1 VLCYFPIS
9 QTYAIVQAV
18 ALCFTQIHIVV
29 MIKRFLI
36 FASCMLIAIAAN
48 AQEKSVSGVIKDA
61 TGNPVAGITVT
72 VKGTRAG
79 AVSNAKGEYRLT
91 VPEGGTTLVFRS
103 VGYKTQ
109 EIVIGDKS
117 SIDVKI
123 ATDAKLLDEVVVTGV
138 SEGTQVKKL
147 GFAISK
153 VSESTLK
160 EVPAVDAANALR
172 GKASGVQ
179 IVQSTGIPGTAPDIR
194 LRGATNIQGNSSPLI
209 VIDGIL
215 TPPGT
220 SLADINM
227 NDVASIEIVKGAAGA
242 SLYGSQAGNGVIQI
256 ITKRGAENEGATDIT
271 LRSEWGITDLQK
283 EFPVNRSHRWELN
296 PDGAFRLSNPANPAT
311 RVFRADQMMAS
322 PFPGQIRN
330 HQRDLLVSQPF
341 NTNYISLGSTQKNT
355 NFLTSFERLQSN
367 GILQGIPAFER
378 LNARLNVDQ
387 KVNERFKISTS
398 FLYSSSSGPDAT
410 ERTQG
415 GPFYGVLLL
424 EPDFDVRQ
432 KNPDGT
438 NFYAFPG
445 RITSGNNGINP
456 LYSLATTTFNIN
468 RNRLLGNVSASY
480 AITDWLRVEAQT
492 SYDRLS
498 YVREFVTQK
507 NTYNTNM
514 SGYNGGGM
522 NNDNFTE
529 GNLVATGSAYINK
542 QFDDF
547 NFGFTLRYQYE
558 QYNFDRNFVGG
569 SVFAI
574 DGVPQL
580 QNLDRTTLT
589 VLSEQQDIRA
599 ENIFANLKF
608 DYKDKYIIDA
618 LVRRDGS
625 SLFGINERYQFFY
638 RGSLSYRL
646 NEDLKIPGIQEWKLR
661 ASYGTS
667 GQRPVFRA
675 QYETF
680 ELANGVAVKRAIG
693 NANLRPTRVGELEF
707 GMNLAFLDMF
717 NFEVNYAQ
725 TEARDQILRVPLF
738 GGAGFSEQFQN
749 SGTMRSTT
757 IEFSLGADLIKE
769 GPFKWNFNL
778 TGYQTRAIVAE
789 LGRPPFSTNGLDG
802 QAGSIAIA
810 NSMFRIEAGQPFGAM
825 FGNQFAR
832 SLSALTTNSA
842 GFVNNLAG
850 AANLRPEDFVIN
862 SDGYVIRRF
871 RPVATGV
878 PAMTNNEGSVDERPF
893 LLLDPV
899 TGQPLVTRIG
909 DSNPDFIFG
918 FTNTISY
925 ENLSLYFVID
935 AQLGGNVYN
944 ATRQLL
950 YFNERHA
957 DLDQAGKAEDRRKR
971 VSYYTAG
978 LYNGNNP
985 TSHFVERGDFVA
997 VREINLSYRFDHDLF
1012 ENIGLSFVRDVRLSI
1027 IGRNLFMFSDYSGYN
1042 PEVAYSNNSVNF
1054 RVDQF
1059 TYPVFRTFTGAIQVR
1074 F

>member
-1 VLCYFPIS
+1 
-9 QTYAIVQAV
+9 
-18 ALCFTQIHIVV
+18 
-29 MIKRFLI
+29 MKRFLVAAI
-36 FASCMLIAIAAN
+36 VMLISVAVY
-48 AQEKSVSGVIKDA
+48 AQERTVSGVIKSGD
-61 TGNPVAGITVT
+61 GNALSGITVT
-72 VKGTRAG
+72 VKGTRSG
-79 AVSNAKGEYRLT
+79 AVSNSKGEYSVK

-109 EIVIGDKS
+109 EIAIDDKT
-117 SIDVKI
+117 SIDIRMSV
-123 ATDAKLLDEVVVTGV
+123 DAKLLDEIVVTGV
-138 SEGTQVKKL
+138 SEGTSVKKL

-153 VSESTLK
+153 VGEATLR

-227 NDVASIEIVKGAAGA
+227 NDVVSIEIVKGAAGA

-256 ITKRGAENEGATDIT
+256 ITRRGAEFEGATDIT
-271 LRSEWGITDLQK
+271 VRSEWGVTDLQK

-296 PDGAFRLSNPANPAT
+296 TDGSFRLSNPANPAT
-311 RVFRADQMMAS
+311 RIFKADQLMDGR
-322 PFPGQIRN
+322 FPGQIRN
-330 HQRDLLVSQPF
+330 HQRELLVSQPF
-341 NTNYISLGSTQKNT
+341 NTNYISIGSTQKNT

-367 GILQGIPAFER
+367 GILQGIPAYER

-398 FLYSSSSGPDAT
+398 FLYSNSSGPDAT

-424 EPDFDVRQ
+424 EPDFDVNQ
-432 KNPDGT
+432 KNPDGS

-456 LYSLATTTFNIN
+456 LYSLSTTTFGIN
-468 RNRLLGNVSASY
+468 RNRLLGNVTASY

-492 SYDRLS
+492 SYDRLG
-498 YVREFVTQK
+498 YFREFVTQK
-507 NTYNTNM
+507 NTYNGNM
-514 SGYNGGGM
+514 SAYTGGGM
-522 NNDNFTE
+522 NQDNIVE
-529 GNLVATGSAYINK
+529 GNLVATGTAYMNK

-547 NFGFTLRYQYE
+547 NLGLTLRYQYE
-558 QYNFDRNFVGG
+558 QFNYDRNFIGG
-569 SVFAI
+569 NNFAV

-580 QNLDRTTLT
+580 QNLDRTTLN
-589 VLSEQQDIRA
+589 VLSEQRDIRA

-608 DYKDKYIIDA
+608 DYKDKYIIDG
-618 LVRRDGS
+618 LIRRDGS
-625 SLFGINERYQFFY
+625 SLFGVNERYQFFY
-638 RGSLSYRL
+638 RGSISYRL

-680 ELANGVAVKRAIG
+680 ELVNGVAVKRAIG

-725 TEARDQILRVPLF
+725 TDARDQILRVPLF

-749 SGTMRSTT
+749 AGTMRNTT

-778 TGYQTRAIVAE
+778 TGYQTRALVTE
-789 LGRPPFSTNGLDG
+789 LGVPPFSTNGLEG

-850 AANLRPEDFVIN
+850 AANLRPEDFIIN

-878 PAMTNNEGSVDERPF
+878 PAMTNNQYSVDERPF

-909 DSNPDFIFG
+909 DSNPDFVFG
-918 FTNTISY
+918 FSNTLSY
-925 ENLSLYFVID
+925 ENLSLYFVLD
-935 AQLGGNVYN
+935 AQIGGNVYN
-944 ATRQLL
+944 ATRQLM
-950 YFNERHA
+950 YFNERHS
-957 DLDQAGKAEDRRKR
+957 DLDQSGKPDDQKKR

-985 TSHFVERGDFVA
+985 TSHFVERGDFLA

-1012 ENIGLSFVRDVRLSI
+1012 ERIGLSFVRDVRLSV

-1042 PEVAYSNNSVNF
+1042 PEVAFSSNSVNF

-1059 TYPVFRTFTGAIQVR
+1059 TYPVFRTFTGAIQIR

>member
-1 VLCYFPIS
+1 MMKKLLL
-9 QTYAIVQAV
+9 V
-18 ALCFTQIHIVV
+18 ALFVLV
-29 MIKRFLI
+29 
-36 FASCMLIAIAAN
+36 SVAAY
-48 AQEKSVSGVIKDA
+48 AQEKTVSGVIKGSD
-61 TGNPVAGITVT
+61 GNPVAGITVT
-72 VKGTRAG
+72 VKGTRSG
-79 AVSNAKGEYRLT
+79 AVSNAKGEYRLS
-91 VPEGGTTLVFRS
+91 VPEGGTMLVFRS
-103 VGYKTQ
+103 VGYKFQ
-109 EIVIGDKS
+109 EITIGDKLT
-117 SIDVKI
+117 IDVKMV
-123 ATDAKLLDEVVVTGV
+123 TDAKLLDEVVVTGV

-153 VSESTLK
+153 VGEAALK

-256 ITKRGAENEGATDIT
+256 ITKRGSDEEGKTDIT
-271 LRSEWGITDLQK
+271 LRSEWGVTDLQK
-283 EFPVNRSHRWELN
+283 EFPVNKSHRWVLN
-296 PDGAFRLSNPANPAT
+296 TDGSFRLTTPTNPST
-311 RVFRADQMMAS
+311 RQFEADQLMDNK
-322 PFPGQIRN
+322 FPGQIRN
-330 HQRDLLVSQPF
+330 HQRDLLKSQPF
-341 NTNYISLGSTQKNT
+341 NTNYISVASTQRNT
-355 NFLTSFERLQSN
+355 NFLTSFERLQSS
-367 GILQGIPAFER
+367 GILQGVPAYER

-387 KVNERFKISTS
+387 KVSERFKVSTS
-398 FLYSSSSGPDAT
+398 FLYSSSTGPDAT
-410 ERTQG
+410 ERAQG

-424 EPDFDVRQ
+424 EPDFDIFA

-438 NFYAFPG
+438 PYYAFPG

-456 LYSLATTTFNIN
+456 LYSLNTTTFGIN
-468 RNRLLGNVSASY
+468 RNRLLGNISASY
-480 AITDWLRVEAQT
+480 VVADWLRIEAQT
-492 SYDRLS
+492 SYDRLG
-498 YVREFVTQK
+498 YFREVVTRK
-507 NTYNTNM
+507 NTYNTNVT
-514 SGYNGGGM
+514 GYTNGGM
-522 NNDNFTE
+522 NQENYSE
-529 GNLVATGSAYINK
+529 GNLVATGTAYLTQK
-542 QFDDF
+542 FDDF
-547 NFGFTLRYQYE
+547 NLGLTLRYQYE
-558 QYNFDRNFVGG
+558 QYNFERSFVGG
-569 SVFAI
+569 NIFAV

-580 QNLDRTTLT
+580 QNLDRSTLT
-589 VLSEQQDIRA
+589 VESEQRDIRA

-608 DYKDKYIIDA
+608 DYKDKYIFDA
-618 LVRRDGS
+618 LIRRDGS
-625 SLFGINERYQFFY
+625 SLFGINERYQLFY

-680 ELANGVAVKRAIG
+680 ELQNGVAVKRTVG
-693 NANLRPTRVGELEF
+693 NNNLRPTKVGELEF
-707 GMNLAFLDMF
+707 GMNLSFLDIF

-738 GGAGFSEQFQN
+738 GGAGFSEQYQN
-749 SGTMRSTT
+749 AGTMRSNT
-757 IEFSLGADLIKE
+757 IEFSLGADFVNE
-769 GPFKWNFNL
+769 GGFKWNFNI
-778 TGYQTRAIVAE
+778 TGYQTKAIVAE
-789 LGRPPFSTNGLDG
+789 LGVPPFSTNGLDG

-810 NSMFRIEAGQPFGAM
+810 NSMFRIEAGQVYGSM
-825 FGNQFAR
+825 FGTKFSR
-832 SLSALTTNSA
+832 SLGELTTNSQ
-842 GFVNNLAG
+842 GFVTNLAG
-850 AANLRPEDFVIN
+850 VTGLKPEDFMIN
-862 SDGYVIRRF
+862 SDGYVIRRN

-878 PAMTNNEGSVDERPF
+878 PAGTANEGSIDERPF

-899 TGQPLVTRIG
+899 TNQPLVTKIG
-909 DSNPDFIFG
+909 DSNPDFVLG
-918 FTNTISY
+918 FSNTLAY
-925 ENLSLYFVID
+925 QNLSLYFVVD
-935 AQLGGNVYN
+935 VQVGGNVYN

-957 DLDQAGKAEDRRKR
+957 DLDQSGKAEDKKKR

-985 TSHFVERGDFVA
+985 VSHFVEKGDFVA
-997 VREINLSYRFDHDLF
+997 LREVNLSYRFDHDLF
-1012 ENIGLSFVRDVRLSI
+1012 ENIGLPFVRDVRLSI
-1027 IGRNLFMFSDYSGYN
+1027 IGRNLLMLTEYTGYN
-1042 PEVAYSNNSVNF
+1042 PEVAYSSNSVNF

-1059 TYPVFRTFTGAIQVR
+1059 TYPVFRTFTAALQLR